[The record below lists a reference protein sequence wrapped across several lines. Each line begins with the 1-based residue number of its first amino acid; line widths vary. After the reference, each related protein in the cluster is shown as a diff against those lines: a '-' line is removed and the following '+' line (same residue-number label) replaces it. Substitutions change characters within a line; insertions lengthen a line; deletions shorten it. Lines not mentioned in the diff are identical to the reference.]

1 MKGPLHALF
10 LVSAAF
16 AWQPVQANVYKCTIN
31 GETRYQDEP
40 CPGDRDAAPHLEF
53 TPDPTPE
60 RSQEP
65 ALDSTPESG
74 SQASRSSG
82 ATRNDDDASEVR
94 SEDRRESSRT
104 GRDRDPPSAPPPDD
118 DSPLDRPAQLGVD
131 IAAAEK
137 ELRDIVDERHDT
149 LGAIDVRLAAGGD
162 RTALQAER
170 KRRDAIFRERRLE
183 VSSRLARL
191 KAELAEVCPNGTFQN
206 VHRLA
211 CR

>member
-1 MKGPLHALF
+1 MKGPLYALF

-16 AWQPVQANVYKCTIN
+16 ACQPVQANVYKCTIN

-53 TPDPTPE
+53 APDPKPE
-60 RSQEP
+60 PEP
-65 ALDSTPESG
+65 ALESSPESEP
-74 SQASRSSG
+74 QASDQTRTPRANG
-82 ATRNDDDASEVR
+82 AASEAR
-94 SEDRRESSRT
+94 SDARREGSRVA
-104 GRDRDPPSAPPPDD
+104 RDRDPPSAPPPDD

-137 ELRDIVDERHDT
+137 ELRAIVDERRDT
-149 LGAIDVRLAAGGD
+149 LGAIDVRLAAGGNPV
-162 RTALQAER
+162 ALQAER